1 MYQVIGT
8 ARSRAMRVFWM
19 LEELGLDYEILE
31 AAPRSEAISKVN
43 PSGKV
48 PALIDNGTAIFDSV
62 AIMQYLADKHGA
74 LTYPCGTVER
84 AIQDSFVH
92 FANEEM
98 DAVLW
103 AAQKHLSYY
112 PEELRLP
119 DVRKSADWDYARA
132 LHHLEIRLGDNE
144 FVMGDKITVPDL
156 LISHCAGWALGQ
168 RFKKPR
174 GKVAEYLK
182 RVRERPAMQRALK
195 KALASAENQPS

>member
-19 LEELGLDYEILE
+19 LEELGQDYEILE
-31 AAPRSEAISKVN
+31 AAPRSEAAQKVN

-48 PALIDNGTAIFDSV
+48 PALIDDGTAIIDSV

-74 LTYPCGTVER
+74 MTAPCGTVER
-84 AIQDSFVH
+84 AIQDSFTH

-103 AAQKHLSYY
+103 VAAKHTFYY
-112 PEELRLP
+112 PEDMRVPEIRA
-119 DVRKSADWDYARA
+119 SAEWDFARA
-132 LHHLEIRLGDNE
+132 MGTLEQRLGDNE
-144 FVMGDKITVPDL
+144 FVMGDRITVPDL

-168 RFKKPR
+168 KFALPK
-174 GKVAEYLK
+174 GKVGDYLK
-182 RVRERPAMQRALK
+182 RLRGRPAMKRALAK
-195 KALASAENQPS
+195 ASASASA

>member
-8 ARSRAMRVFWM
+8 AHSRAMRVFWM
-19 LEELGLDYEILE
+19 LEELGQDYEIIE
-31 AAPRSEAISKVN
+31 AAPRSEAAQKVN

-48 PALIDNGTAIFDSV
+48 PALIDSGTAIFDSV

-74 LTYPCGTVER
+74 MTAPCGTVDR

-103 AAQKHLSYY
+103 VNTKHVSYY
-112 PEELRLP
+112 PEEMRLP
-119 DVRKSADWDYARA
+119 DIRASAEWDFARA
-132 LHHLEIRLGDNE
+132 MTTLETRLGDNE
-144 FVMGDKITVPDL
+144 FVMGSEISVPDL

-168 RFKKPR
+168 KFALPK
-174 GKVAEYLK
+174 GKVGDYLK
-182 RVRERPAMQRALK
+182 RLRSRPALKRAMK
-195 KALASAENQPS
+195 KAVTSAPA